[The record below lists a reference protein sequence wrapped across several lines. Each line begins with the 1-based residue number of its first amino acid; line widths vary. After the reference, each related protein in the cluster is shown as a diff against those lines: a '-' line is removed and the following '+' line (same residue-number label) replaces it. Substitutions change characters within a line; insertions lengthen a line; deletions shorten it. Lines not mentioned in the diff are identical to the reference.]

1 MNISGVLPIDKP
13 EGPTSH
19 DIVSEVR
26 KRLGLKKV
34 GHAGTLDPFASGLL
48 LVGVGN
54 GTRVL
59 EYLMNHSKVYHVKMR
74 LGIITDTFDITGQ
87 IMEERPV
94 DCSTD
99 QILSVIKSFV
109 GRYTQIPP
117 AYSARKYKGE
127 RLYELAR
134 KGRIIRLPPREV
146 TIYKIEDI
154 TIDGNDVSFTTEVSP
169 GTYIRSLCMDLGYAL
184 GCGATTLKLRR
195 VSIGPFKV
203 DNAIDIFKVSH
214 HEILSHL
221 LDLSRVLS
229 MPRIY
234 VKTSGFEKIIDGATL
249 RAQDVENFEDFSKN
263 SLVQVIYK
271 DRLIAIAR
279 TQRSSTFTRTLIRQ
293 NRNEPLFKPV
303 KVLKENQE

>member
-1 MNISGVLPIDKP
+1 MNRSGVLLIDKP

-19 DIVSEVR
+19 DIVNEVR
-26 KRLGLKKV
+26 RKLGVKKI

-48 LVGVGN
+48 LIGVGN

-87 IMEERPV
+87 IMEQRPV
-94 DCSTD
+94 NCSID
-99 QILSVIKSFV
+99 QILSSVKSFV
-109 GRYTQIPP
+109 GTHTQVPP

-134 KGRIIRLPPREV
+134 SGRIIRLPPKEV
-146 TIYKIEDI
+146 TIYRIEDV
-154 TIDGNDVSFTTEVSP
+154 TIDGSDVSFTAEVSP
-169 GTYIRSLCMDLGYAL
+169 GTYIRSLCMDIGYAL

-203 DNAIDIFKVSH
+203 DEAIDIFKISQQ
-214 HEILSHL
+214 EIPNHL

-229 MPRIY
+229 MPKVY
-234 VKTSGFEKIIDGATL
+234 LKTSGYEKIIDGVTL
-249 RAQDVENFEDFSKN
+249 RVQDVENFEEFSKN
-263 SLVQVIYK
+263 SLVQVIYQ
-271 DRLIAIAR
+271 DRLIGIAR
-279 TQRSSTFTRTLIRQ
+279 TQRSSTFMKTLIRQ
-293 NRNEPLFKPV
+293 NRNEPLLRPI
-303 KVLKENQE
+303 KVLKES